1 MCMDSKYCKYM
12 LNYVD
17 NNCIIKTYKTKKKG
31 DIYFMKEE
39 TVFLITP
46 LGDENSPE
54 RCHADKLWNNVFQP
68 LENEL
73 SINGVKC
80 KFVRSDLLPENGD
93 SRIKGIM
100 NLIKESKGCIV
111 DLYKISNL
119 NVIYEVGLAHSQGKR
134 VFFLRSDKIKED
146 EIPSDIR
153 YYADYYYKYKFDVF
167 NSDASS
173 EVVNS
178 ITKKVS
184 EVVTAMI
191 SGSNLYRPSF
201 YQSTGQYLTNVLEG
215 IDEKINNL
223 ERLLKDFGTSSED
236 ERTLAQYIIGENEA
250 FKALTDAV
258 QKSKI
263 SAKTT
268 RFSPYSV
275 VGRQNTFFNTI
286 NDLMSQD
293 VHPETFERII
303 AANNSEKFN
312 EIAKLM
318 ANNAGK
324 NFKIYISRIEY
335 SFEMVVID
343 DEIVFIHFRKYINM
357 ADEKP
362 SNQPVALITA
372 TLKIEKRIIA
382 NEFSTI
388 FDSIKNNSKDIVCV
402 IDCNQLTTENLGQ
415 EIDKYRQKFNEA
427 VKEYESAINKKIK

>member
-1 MCMDSKYCKYM
+1 MNTQK
-12 LNYVD
+12 
-17 NNCIIKTYKTKKKG
+17 I
-31 DIYFMKEE
+31 
-39 TVFLITP
+39 FLITP
-46 LGDENSPE
+46 LGGKQSPE
-54 RCHADKLWNNVFQP
+54 RCHADKMWNSVFKP
-68 LENEL
+68 ISKEPILDD
-73 SINGVKC
+73 IKC
-80 KFVRSDLLPENGD
+80 EFVRSDLLPETGN
-93 SRIKGIM
+93 SRIREIM
-100 NLIKESKGCIV
+100 NLIRESRGCIV
-111 DLYKISNL
+111 DLYKVNNL

-153 YYADYYYKYKFDVF
+153 YYADYYYPYNIDVF
-167 NSDASS
+167 DGEASS
-173 EVVNS
+173 EEISNIS
-178 ITKKVS
+178 KKIS
-184 EVVTAMI
+184 EVVKAMI
-191 SGSNLYRPSF
+191 SGDTNTNLYRPCF
-201 YQSTGQYLTNVLEG
+201 YQPTEQYVSTVLEEING
-215 IDEKINNL
+215 KINNL
-223 ERLLKDFGTSSED
+223 EKLLKDFGTSSED

-250 FKALTDAV
+250 FRALTDAV
-258 QKSKI
+258 QKSSI

-275 VGRQNTFFNTI
+275 VGRQNTFFNAI

-303 AANNSEKFN
+303 AANNIEKFN

-318 ANNAGK
+318 ANNTGK

-357 ADEKP
+357 AEGKP
-362 SNQPVALITA
+362 SEQPISLITA

-402 IDCNQLTTENLGQ
+402 IDCSKITTDNLGQ
-415 EIDKYRQKFNEA
+415 EIDKYRKLFNEA
-427 VKEYESAINKKIK
+427 VKEYENAVNKKN

>member
-1 MCMDSKYCKYM
+1 
-12 LNYVD
+12 
-17 NNCIIKTYKTKKKG
+17 
-31 DIYFMKEE
+31 MKEE
-39 TVFLITP
+39 TIFLITP
-46 LGDENSPE
+46 LGEENSPE

-68 LENEL
+68 LENKIL
-73 SINGVKC
+73 TNDVKC
-80 KFVRSDLLPENGD
+80 KFVRSDLLSESGD
-93 SRIKGIM
+93 SRIKRIM
-100 NLIKESKGCIV
+100 DLIRESKGCIV
-111 DLYKISNL
+111 DLYKINNL

-153 YYADYYYKYKFDVF
+153 HYADYYYRYKFDVF

-173 EVVNS
+173 EVVSNIS
-178 ITKKVS
+178 KRVS

-201 YQSTGQYLTNVLEG
+201 YEPTDQYLSNVLER
-215 IDEKINNL
+215 IDGKINNL

-250 FKALTDAV
+250 FRALTDAV
-258 QKSKI
+258 QRSSI

-275 VGRQNTFFNTI
+275 VGRQNTFFNAI
-286 NDLMSQD
+286 NDLMSQS

-303 AANNSEKFN
+303 AANNVEKFN

-335 SFEMVVID
+335 SFEMVIID
-343 DEIVFIHFRKYINM
+343 DETVFIHFRKYINM
-357 ADEKP
+357 ADERP
-362 SNQPVALITA
+362 SDQPIALITA

-382 NEFSTI
+382 NEFSAI

-402 IDCNQLTTENLGQ
+402 IDCNHLTTENLGQ
-415 EIDKYRQKFNEA
+415 EIDKYRQKFNNA
-427 VKEYESAINKKIK
+427 VKEYEAAINKNS

>member
-1 MCMDSKYCKYM
+1 MR
-12 LNYVD
+12 YVP
-17 NNCIIKTYKTKKKG
+17 
-31 DIYFMKEE
+31 MKEE
-39 TVFLITP
+39 TIFLITP
-46 LGDENSPE
+46 LGEENSVE
-54 RCHADKLWNNVFQP
+54 RCHADKMWNNVFKSLQDK
-68 LENEL
+68 LLVNDT
-73 SINGVKC
+73 KC
-80 KFVRSDLLPENGD
+80 KFIRSDLLPESGN
-93 SRIKGIM
+93 SRIKEIM
-100 NLIKESKGCIV
+100 NLIRESKGCIV
-111 DLYKISNL
+111 DLYKINNL

-146 EIPSDIR
+146 DIPSDIR
-153 YYADYYYKYKFDVF
+153 HYADYYYKYNFEVF

-173 EVVNS
+173 EIINNIS
-178 ITKKVS
+178 KRIS

-201 YQSTGQYLTNVLEG
+201 YLPTDQYLTNVLEK
-215 IDEKINNL
+215 IDGKMNNL

-250 FKALTDAV
+250 FRALTEAV
-258 QKSKI
+258 QKSSI
-263 SAKTT
+263 SVKTT

-275 VGRQNTFFNTI
+275 VGRQTKFFNAI
-286 NDLMSQD
+286 NDLMSQN

-303 AANNSEKFN
+303 AANNVEKFS
-312 EIAKLM
+312 EISRLM
-318 ANNAGK
+318 ANNAGN

-343 DEIVFIHFRKYINM
+343 DEIVFIHFRKYVNM
-357 ADEKP
+357 PDEKP
-362 SNQPVALITA
+362 SDQPIALITA

-415 EIDKYRQKFNEA
+415 EINNYKEKFDNA
-427 VKEYESAINKKIK
+427 VKEYELAVNKNKQ